1 MPNLAVQLTQ
11 LYCLP
16 YIFFVSDAPTIKP
29 QIIIIIIIIIIIT
42 FYVFSILGIVKISRV
57 IKLQKH

>member
-1 MPNLAVQLTQ
+1 

-16 YIFFVSDAPTIKP
+16 YIFFVSDAPTIKS
-29 QIIIIIIIIIIIT
+29 QIIIIIIIIIIT